1 MSLEI
6 ISLEL
11 VANTSDGRYGVSI
24 PFSNGLFLLRVENS
38 MVNQLA

>member
-24 PFSNGLFLLRVENS
+24 PFSKWLVFIKS
-38 MVNQLA
+38 